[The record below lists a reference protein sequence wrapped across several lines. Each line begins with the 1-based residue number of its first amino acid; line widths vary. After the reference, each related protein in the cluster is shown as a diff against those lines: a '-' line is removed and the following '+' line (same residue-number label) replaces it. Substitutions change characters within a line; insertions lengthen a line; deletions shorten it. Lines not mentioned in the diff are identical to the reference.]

1 MNNTTKIA
9 VIGMGQGGMVAAIKL
24 AQAGAK
30 VTVFERGLEGKVG
43 YDWRDDITA
52 SVFDDCGL
60 PRPNQ
65 DVYIQKAKWLFVSP
79 DEKGALRVP
88 QFKPFVEISPHR
100 RRLTAYFADLAVRA
114 GATINY
120 GVNVEKLVVEDDR
133 VIGIELDG
141 KLEHFDLVID
151 ATGMYSKLREQL
163 PEKFCVQKQPTE
175 QDTMYAYRAFF
186 EKNEGAETFFS
197 DVDNTMVLRHMD
209 SDGIGWCNLNDEG
222 NVDVLLCNIARPLT
236 DDEIA
241 ERLADLRA
249 MNPILSEKKLSDR
262 KVPLS
267 VRAGIATPVADGY
280 VALGDSAFMTIPIM
294 GSGIEAG
301 MHGAAIFADYVIA
314 MDIQNF
320 TAANM
325 WPFYVKYFAKFG
337 KGFALLDIVRRH
349 ALRFKSKYINWAL
362 SGKFVN
368 DDTLRYLMLQPDD
381 YRRPK
386 YKFGMFSAILWKLI
400 FNPSFNCAV
409 LSMAFEGLHA
419 LNVAGRI
426 PKKYSLDGIAK
437 WAKKYN
443 KLIDNCEKKAAK
455 RQARANKK

>member
-1 MNNTTKIA
+1 MIETTKIA

-24 AQAGAK
+24 AKAGAK
-30 VTVFERGLEGKVG
+30 VTVFERNLEGKVG

-100 RRLTAYFADLAVRA
+100 RKLTEYFVDLAVKA

-120 GVNVEKLVVEDDR
+120 GVNVEKLVVVDDR
-133 VIGIELDG
+133 VVGIEING
-141 KLEHFDLVID
+141 ELERFDLVID
-151 ATGMYSKLREQL
+151 ATGMYSKLRGQL
-163 PEKFCVQKQPTE
+163 PAKFCVQADPSN

-186 EKNEGAETFFS
+186 KKNEGAETFFP

-209 SDGIGWCNLNDEG
+209 SDGIGWCNLNEEG
-222 NVDVLLCNIARPLT
+222 EVDVLLCNIAAPLS
-236 DDEIA
+236 DEEIE

-249 MNPILSEKKLSDR
+249 MNPILSKNKIRDR

-314 MDIQNF
+314 NDIQNF
-320 TAANM
+320 TAFNM
-325 WPFYVKYFAKFG
+325 WPFYVKYFEKFG

-362 SGKFVN
+362 SGKFVT
-368 DDTLRYLMLQPDD
+368 DDTLRYIMLDEED

-400 FNPSFNCAV
+400 FNPSFFNAI
-409 LSMAFEGLHA
+409 LKMAFEGIHA

-426 PKKYSLDGIAK
+426 PKKYSLEGIAK
-437 WAKKYN
+437 WSKKYN
-443 KLIDNCEKKAAK
+443 KLIENCERKAEK
-455 RQARANKK
+455 RKNKK

>member
-1 MNNTTKIA
+1 MNSTTKIA

-30 VTVFERGLEGKVG
+30 VTVFERNLEGKVG
-43 YDWRDDITA
+43 YPWRDDITA
-52 SVFDDCGL
+52 SIFDDCGL

-88 QFKPFVEISPHR
+88 QFKPFVEISPNR
-100 RRLTAYFADLAVRA
+100 RKLTEYFADLAVKA

-120 GVNVEKLVVEDDR
+120 GANVEKLVVEDDR

-141 KLEHFDLVID
+141 NLERFDLVID
-151 ATGMYSKLREQL
+151 ATGMYSKLRGQL
-163 PEKFCVQKQPTE
+163 PSKFCVQSEPSE

-186 EKNEGAETFFS
+186 EKNEGTETFFP
-197 DVDNTMVLRHMD
+197 DVDNTMILRHMD

-222 NVDVLLCNIARPLT
+222 EVDVLLCNIARPLT
-236 DDEIA
+236 DEEIE
-241 ERLADLRA
+241 ERLADLRK
-249 MNPILSEKKLSDR
+249 MNPILSEKKLYDR

-280 VALGDSAFMTIPIM
+280 VALGDSAFMTIPVM

-314 MDIQNF
+314 NDVQNF

-325 WPFYVKYFAKFG
+325 WQFYVKYFKQFG

-362 SGKFVN
+362 SGKFVT
-368 DDTLRYLMLQPDD
+368 DDTLKYIMLQPDD

-386 YKFGMFSAILWKLI
+386 YKLGMFSAILWKLI
-400 FNPSFNCAV
+400 FHPSFNCAV
-409 LSMAFEGLHA
+409 LKMAFEGLHA
-419 LNVAGRI
+419 MNVAGRI
-426 PKKYSLDGIAK
+426 PKKYSLEGIAK
-437 WAKKYN
+437 WSKKYN
-443 KLIDNCEKKAAK
+443 RLIENCERKAE
-455 RQARANKK
+455 RRINKK

>member
-1 MNNTTKIA
+1 MNSTTKIA

-24 AQAGAK
+24 ANAGAK
-30 VTVFERGLEGKVG
+30 VTVFERNLEGKVG
-43 YDWRDDITA
+43 YPWRDDITA
-52 SVFDDCGL
+52 SIFDDCGL

-65 DVYIQKAKWLFVSP
+65 DVYIQKTNWLFVSP

-88 QFKPFVEISPHR
+88 PFLPFVEISPNR
-100 RRLTAYFADLAVRA
+100 QKLSEYFADLAQKA
-114 GATINY
+114 GAEIKY
-120 GVNVEKLVVEDDR
+120 GVNVEKLVVEDDK

-141 KLEHFDLVID
+141 KLERFDLVID
-151 ATGMYSKLREQL
+151 ATGMYSKLRGQL
-163 PEKFCVQKQPTE
+163 PTKFCVQAEPSN

-186 EKNEGAETFFS
+186 EKNEGDTFFK
-197 DVDNTMVLRHMD
+197 DVDNTMILRHMD

-222 NVDVLLCNIARPLT
+222 NVDVLLCHIARPLT
-236 DDEIA
+236 DEEIE

-249 MNPILSEKKLSDR
+249 MNPILSDRKIHDR

-280 VALGDSAFMTIPIM
+280 VALGDSAFMTIPVM

-314 MDIQNF
+314 NDIQNF
-320 TAANM
+320 SAYNM
-325 WPFYVKYFAKFG
+325 WPFYVKYFKKYG

-362 SGKFVN
+362 SGKFIT
-368 DDTLRYLMLQPDD
+368 DDTLKYIMLTKED

-386 YKFGMFSAILWKLI
+386 YKFGMFSAILLKLI
-400 FNPSFNCAV
+400 FYPSFNCAV
-409 LSMAFEGLHA
+409 LRMGFEGLHA
-419 LNVAGRI
+419 SNVAGRI
-426 PKKYSLDGIAK
+426 PKKYSLEGMAK
-437 WAKKYN
+437 WSKKYN
-443 KLIDNCEKKAAK
+443 KLISNCERKAAK
-455 RQARANKK
+455 RNEK

>member
-1 MNNTTKIA
+1 MIETTKIA

-24 AQAGAK
+24 ATAGAK
-30 VTVFERGLEGKVG
+30 VTIFERNAEGKVG
-43 YDWRDDITA
+43 YPWRDDITA

-65 DVYIQKAKWLFVSP
+65 DVYIQKTKWLFVSP

-88 QFKPFVEISPHR
+88 QFRPFVEISPNR
-100 RRLTAYFADLAVRA
+100 RKLTEYFADLAVKA

-120 GVNVEKLVVEDDR
+120 GVNVEKLVIEDDR

-141 KLEHFDLVID
+141 KLERFDLVID
-151 ATGMYSKLREQL
+151 ATGMYSKLRGQL
-163 PEKFCVQKQPTE
+163 PAKFCVQAEPSN

-186 EKNEGAETFFS
+186 EKNPNTKTFFE

-236 DDEIA
+236 DDEIQ

-249 MNPILSEKKLSDR
+249 MNPILSDKKLHDR

-280 VALGDSAFMTIPIM
+280 VALGDSAFMTIPVM

-314 MDIQNF
+314 NDVQNF
-320 TAANM
+320 TAYNM
-325 WPFYVKYFAKFG
+325 WPFYVKYFKKFG
-337 KGFALLDIVRRH
+337 KGFAMLDIVRRH

-362 SGKFVN
+362 SGKFVT
-368 DDTLRYLMLQPDD
+368 DDTLKFIMLDDED

-400 FNPSFNCAV
+400 FHPSFNCAV
-409 LSMAFEGLHA
+409 LNMAFEGLHA
-419 LNVAGRI
+419 MSVAGRI
-426 PKKYSLDGIAK
+426 PKTYSLEKMAK
-437 WAKKYN
+437 WSKKYN
-443 KLIDNCEKKAAK
+443 KLIENCERKAAK
-455 RQARANKK
+455 RKK

>member
-1 MNNTTKIA
+1 MQNTTKIA

-30 VTVFERGLEGKVG
+30 VVVFERNLEGKVG
-43 YDWRDDITA
+43 YPWRDDITA
-52 SVFDDCGL
+52 SIFDDCGL

-65 DVYIQKAKWLFVSP
+65 DVYIQKTKWLFVSP

-88 QFKPFVEISPHR
+88 QFRPYVEISPNR
-100 RRLTAYFADLAVRA
+100 RKLTEYFADLAVKA

-141 KLEHFDLVID
+141 NLERFDLVID
-151 ATGMYSKLREQL
+151 ASGMYSKLRAQL
-163 PEKFCVQKQPTE
+163 PPKFCVQQEPGA

-186 EKNEGAETFFS
+186 EKNEGVETFFP
-197 DVDNTMVLRHMD
+197 DVENTMILRHMD
-209 SDGIGWCNLNDEG
+209 SEGTGWANLNEDGE
-222 NVDVLLCNIARPLT
+222 VDVLLCNIARPLT
-236 DDEIA
+236 DEEIE
-241 ERLADLRA
+241 ERLQDLRA
-249 MNPILSEKKLSDR
+249 MNPILSEKKISDR

-280 VALGDSAFMTIPIM
+280 VALGDSAFMTIPVM

-314 MDIQNF
+314 NDIQNF
-320 TAANM
+320 TASNM
-325 WPFYVKYFAKFG
+325 WPFYVKYFEKFG
-337 KGFALLDIVRRH
+337 KGFAFLDIVRRH

-362 SGKFVN
+362 SGKFVT
-368 DDTLRYLMLQPDD
+368 DDTLKFIMLDKED

-386 YKFGMFSAILWKLI
+386 YKCGMFSAILWKLI
-400 FNPSFNCAV
+400 LHPAFNCAI
-409 LSMAFEGLHA
+409 LKMAFEGLHA
-419 LNVAGRI
+419 MNVAGRI
-426 PKKYSLDGIAK
+426 PKKYSFEKIAK
-437 WAKKYN
+437 WTKKYN
-443 KLIDNCEKKAAK
+443 RLIERCEAKAEKRRKK
-455 RQARANKK
+455 